1 MTIKRTRIVYM
12 GVFLGLETII
22 MITLLATVPNRTG
35 VKKIYC
41 FRVRGTDQ
49 LSCLF
54 LADKRRTR
62 CGLLLPICM
71 VFDVLCVR
79 ELDIFSFINTY
90 EELHL
95 LSLSASS
102 YFHDS
107 RAAKI
112 FFILI
117 LLIHVSICYADFML
131 ILVF

>member
-1 MTIKRTRIVYM
+1 M

-22 MITLLATVPNRTG
+22 MITLLVTVPNRTG

-62 CGLLLPICM
+62 CDLLLSICM

-79 ELDIFSFINTY
+79 ELEIFSFINTY

-95 LSLSASS
+95 LSASS

-112 FFILI
+112 FFMLI
-117 LLIHVSICYADFML
+117 LLILNLPTTNCRPAGGIS
-131 ILVF
+131 